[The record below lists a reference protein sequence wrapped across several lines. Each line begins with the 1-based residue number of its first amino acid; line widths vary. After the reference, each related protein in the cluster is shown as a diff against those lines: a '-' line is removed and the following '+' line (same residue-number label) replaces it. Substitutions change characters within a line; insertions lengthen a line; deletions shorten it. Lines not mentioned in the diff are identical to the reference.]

1 MIDTS
6 HKIFT
11 TNDESIKNFINSE
24 KKLVVCYGHFNVIHP
39 GHMRYLKY
47 ARSLGDSLIIALLPD
62 AEFHGSEAKNYYS
75 ENDRAE
81 GVSLLHIVDRVVIL
95 KKGKLDSFIEAL
107 KPAILV
113 LGSEHENHP
122 DENINSAISILE
134 KQQGKVVFHAGETHY
149 GSTDLLHSGIDDL
162 EREKVS
168 LFKKACSNQNIEL
181 EDLEKRLDEIKS
193 VNLLVIG
200 DTIVD
205 QYVACDAMG
214 MSAEAPVVV
223 VREVESREFIGGA
236 AIVASHTRALGAN
249 CYFLSVVGDDLH
261 AGHVNQELT
270 KCDVKAHL
278 IVDPSRPTTYKIRY
292 MVDNQKLFR
301 VSQLKEHKISSE
313 IEDQVIEKI
322 YELAPNV
329 SGILVSDFVYGVITE
344 KVLDTVREVASKY
357 ELRIFGDV
365 QCSSQLGKVTKFKD
379 FDLVFPTEREARLGI
394 DNNVDGIERIANS
407 LMEELDSNELLITL
421 GAEGFIAYSKQEDG
435 FMNRQYYPAMTA
447 NPVDV
452 TGAGDSM
459 FAAMSA
465 CVSSGASVMEASAIG
480 ACMASLAVREVGNQP
495 ISREKLKRY
504 LARICKHSVHSHQ
517 QNNREYI
524 K

>member
-168 LFKKACSNQNIEL
+168 LFKKACSNQNI
-181 EDLEKRLDEIKS
+181 D
-193 VNLLVIG
+193 
-200 DTIVD
+200 
-205 QYVACDAMG
+205 
-214 MSAEAPVVV
+214 
-223 VREVESREFIGGA
+223 
-236 AIVASHTRALGAN
+236 
-249 CYFLSVVGDDLH
+249 
-261 AGHVNQELT
+261 
-270 KCDVKAHL
+270 
-278 IVDPSRPTTYKIRY
+278 
-292 MVDNQKLFR
+292 
-301 VSQLKEHKISSE
+301 
-313 IEDQVIEKI
+313 
-322 YELAPNV
+322 
-329 SGILVSDFVYGVITE
+329 
-344 KVLDTVREVASKY
+344 
-357 ELRIFGDV
+357 
-365 QCSSQLGKVTKFKD
+365 
-379 FDLVFPTEREARLGI
+379 
-394 DNNVDGIERIANS
+394 
-407 LMEELDSNELLITL
+407 
-421 GAEGFIAYSKQEDG
+421 
-435 FMNRQYYPAMTA
+435 
-447 NPVDV
+447 
-452 TGAGDSM
+452 
-459 FAAMSA
+459 
-465 CVSSGASVMEASAIG
+465 
-480 ACMASLAVREVGNQP
+480 
-495 ISREKLKRY
+495 
-504 LARICKHSVHSHQ
+504 
-517 QNNREYI
+517 
-524 K
+524 